1 MTKSI
6 ISMLFYSL
14 VERERERWTNN
25 WKKKKRES
33 SLTSGSSSKFWE
45 SWSCWM

>member
-14 VERERERWTNN
+14 VERERDGQTIE
-25 WKKKKRES
+25 KKKKRIFPY
-33 SLTSGSSSKFWE
+33 LRFFV
-45 SWSCWM
+45 